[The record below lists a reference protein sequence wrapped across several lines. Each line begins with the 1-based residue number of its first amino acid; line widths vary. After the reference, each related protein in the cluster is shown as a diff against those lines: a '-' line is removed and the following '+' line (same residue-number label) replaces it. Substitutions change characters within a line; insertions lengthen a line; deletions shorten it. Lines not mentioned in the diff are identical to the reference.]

1 MSILLGRRL
10 CRRALGGIVIGIVI
24 VLGGTPAGLATGL
37 QAGKTLGMTQAPA
50 AAPMGWLQLPPDCPL
65 ASAVLVPGDGEQP
78 QVVACGGLGSFVFG
92 KPGLHDDAPCGDLRQ
107 GSGMPSPIPV
117 EPAPRLPAAFP
128 CAGGNCLGRSAGR
141 PWVAILD
148 WPSEHGW
155 SVAATIREAADQQVD
170 VQLYDLTLGG
180 SLDRWASTVSDLHVL
195 AHLCAVA
202 EAAQQSPGDRPLAVS
217 MSFGRRDTGPC
228 GTSDSGLG
236 CAVGRVLSYLTEQ
249 EGIPTVAAAGNDGE
263 MLFPASSPDVVSAG
277 ALDLSHFQVR
287 REARASTQTPVQAGA
302 LMLGYGLHL
311 SMGDGNPGWP
321 APPGSSYAAA
331 LFTGWLS
338 GTLAGGG
345 QLPPPA
351 ALRGARW
358 APIPTPGGFA
368 LALNGTPLTG
378 SGLQG
383 PRRLLDRA
391 LGAVPTLPE
400 GSSDATLWL
409 TGPAPPLSPLRSLLY
424 ADAGNGPLPGV
435 DPCVPCEGGGR
446 RAAEGAETVVIDL
459 SSSGSLPDGMELL
472 AVWLRVG
479 KQVYGFDR
487 SRDPDLLAS
496 VATGKLDRLV
506 LSGVDGIFPAD
517 EQPSLVL
524 VVSVGGPDYWHEI
537 PIQLHP

>member
-1 MSILLGRRL
+1 MSILPERRL
-10 CRRALGGIVIGIVI
+10 WRRALGGILIV
-24 VLGGTPAGLATGL
+24 VFGGTPAGLAAGH
-37 QAGKTLGMTQAPA
+37 QAGMTQASA
-50 AAPMGWLQLPPDCPL
+50 AGPIGWLQLPPDCPL
-65 ASAVLVPGDGEQP
+65 ASAVLVAGDGEQP
-78 QVVACGGLGSFVFG
+78 QAVACGGLGSFVFG
-92 KPGLHDDAPCGDLRQ
+92 QPGLRDDAPCDDLRQ
-107 GSGMPSPIPV
+107 GSEMPSRIPV

-155 SVAATIREAADQQVD
+155 SVAATIREASDQQVD
-170 VQLYDLTLGG
+170 LQLYDLTVGG
-180 SLDRWASTVSDLHVL
+180 SLDHLASTVSDLHVL
-195 AHLCAVA
+195 VQLCAIA
-202 EAAQQSPGDRPLAVS
+202 QAAQQSPGDRPLAVS

-228 GTSDSGLG
+228 GTSGSSLG

-249 EGIPTVAAAGNDGE
+249 EGILAVAAAGNDGE

-311 SMGDGNPGWP
+311 SMGDGSPGWP

-351 ALRGARW
+351 ALRGSRW
-358 APIPTPGGFA
+358 APVPTLGGFA
-368 LALNGTPLTG
+368 LALNGTPLSG

-391 LGAVPTLPE
+391 LGALPDLPG

-409 TGPAPPLSPLRSLLY
+409 TGPAPPLAPLRSLLY
-424 ADAGNGPLPGV
+424 ADDGNGPLPGV

-446 RAAEGAETVVIDL
+446 RAAEGAETVVVDL
-459 SSSGSLPDGMELL
+459 SSSGSLPGGMKLTAL
-472 AVWLRVG
+472 WLRVG
-479 KQVYGFDR
+479 KQVYAFDR
-487 SRDPDLLAS
+487 SLELNLLAS
-496 VATGKLDRLV
+496 VAAGKLDSLS
-506 LSGVDGIFPAD
+506 LSGVGDIFPAD
-517 EQPSLVL
+517 QQPSLLL
-524 VVSVGGPDYWHEI
+524 VVSVGGVDYWHEI

>member
-1 MSILLGRRL
+1 MSTLLERRL
-10 CRRALGGIVIGIVI
+10 WHRALGGVLIVVF
-24 VLGGTPAGLATGL
+24 GGTPAGLAAGF
-37 QAGKTLGMTQAPA
+37 QAGMTQAPA
-50 AAPMGWLQLPPDCPL
+50 AAPMGWLQLPPDCPVS
-65 ASAVLVPGDGEQP
+65 SAILVPGNGEQP

-92 KPGLHDDAPCGDLRQ
+92 KEGLHDDAPCGDLRQ
-107 GSGMPSPIPV
+107 GSGAPSPIPV

-155 SVAATIREAADQQVD
+155 SVAATIREASDQWVD
-170 VQLYDLTLGG
+170 VDLYDLTLGG
-180 SLDRWASTVSDLHVL
+180 SLDRWTPTVSDLHVL
-195 AHLCAVA
+195 AQLCAVA
-202 EAAQQSPGDRPLAVS
+202 EAAQQSPGDRPLAVN
-217 MSFGRRDTGPC
+217 MSFGRLDTGPC
-228 GTSDSGLG
+228 GSSDSGLG
-236 CAVGRVLSYLTEQ
+236 CSVGRVLSYLTEQ
-249 EGIPTVAAAGNDGE
+249 EGILTVAAAGNDGE
-263 MLFPASSPDVVSAG
+263 MLFPASSPDVISAG

-287 REARASTQTPVQAGA
+287 REARASTQTPVQAEA

-311 SMGDGNPGWP
+311 SMGDGSSGWP

-358 APIPTPGGFA
+358 TPVPTPGGFA
-368 LALNGTPLTG
+368 LALNGAPLPG

-391 LGAVPTLPE
+391 LGALPALP
-400 GSSDATLWL
+400 GGASATLWL
-409 TGPAPPLSPLRSLLY
+409 TGPAPPPPPMRSLLY
-424 ADAGNGPLPGV
+424 ADTGNGPLPGV

-446 RAAEGAETVVIDL
+446 RAAEGAETVVLDL
-459 SSSGSLPDGMELL
+459 SSSGSLPSGMELI

-479 KQVYGFDR
+479 KQVYAFDR

-496 VATGKLDRLV
+496 IATGKLDSLA
-506 LSGVDGIFPAD
+506 LSGVGGIFPAD
-517 EQPSLVL
+517 QQPSLVL